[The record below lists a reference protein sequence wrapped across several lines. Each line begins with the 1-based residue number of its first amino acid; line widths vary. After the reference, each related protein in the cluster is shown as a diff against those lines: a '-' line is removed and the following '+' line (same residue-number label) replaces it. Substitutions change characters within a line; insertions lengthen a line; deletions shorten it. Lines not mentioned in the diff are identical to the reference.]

1 MNNWIEII
9 VIAFLIFTVFYFVYR
24 NFKIK
29 RNFAILAQMHM
40 QVLSDAGMLERK
52 VKELYQEIEN
62 LKLQET
68 DGFLKF
74 VSDSR
79 DWAYQYIEEV
89 QSGLKLFIDEAGPQI
104 EYYDKYGSA
113 VDGMISPHDFA
124 LKKISGAYKELK
136 KLLPDDYG
144 KINT

>member
-79 DWAYQYIEEV
+79 DWAFSYIEEV
-89 QSGLKLFIDEAGPQI
+89 QKALAEFDEKVEPEFQWVKTFGMVLGDTAHTDILKRISEAYDKLKL
-104 EYYDKYGSA
+104 
-113 VDGMISPHDFA
+113 V
-124 LKKISGAYKELK
+124 
-136 KLLPDDYG
+136 LP
-144 KINT
+144 KNNETPNN

>member
-1 MNNWIEII
+1 MGIS
-9 VIAFLIFTVFYFVYR
+9 VYR
-24 NFKIK
+24 
-29 RNFAILAQMHM
+29 
-40 QVLSDAGMLERK
+40 
-52 VKELYQEIEN
+52 
-62 LKLQET
+62 
-68 DGFLKF
+68 
-74 VSDSR
+74 
-79 DWAYQYIEEV
+79 EV

-144 KINT
+144 KIDA